1 MTRGEIDHLVKERRL
16 VLRDGSR
23 LWCRLSSS
31 VLIGPDG
38 EGIGLVAH
46 VQDIEAERQAPAAL
60 AHRASHDLLTGIA
73 NRYALDAQLAP
84 ALAAVAAVEH
94 LRVTFLDFDPTTT
107 GTHQR
112 ASGYERV
119 Y

>member
-23 LWCRLSSS
+23 LWCRPSSS

-46 VQDIEAERQAPAAL
+46 VQDIEAERQAAEAL
-60 AHRASHDLLTGIA
+60 AHRAPPDPLTGIA
-73 NRYALDAQLAP
+73 NRDALDAQLAP
-84 ALAAVAAVEH
+84 PPAPVAAG
-94 LRVTFLDFDPTTT
+94 DPLPVALP
-107 GTHQR
+107 HPPPP
-112 ASGYERV
+112 
-119 Y
+119 